1 MLCFFIRADTM
12 NRAELVKQKEL
23 FISVVVPIYNEESNI
38 IDFVTA
44 LSATLR
50 DLSNRYE
57 ILLID
62 DGSQDK
68 SLDLIEANLLSDTS
82 VKLIS
87 FSRNFG
93 KEAALTAGLDHCQGK
108 VCIII
113 DADFQQPIET
123 LTNFIDQ
130 WQAGYDMVYA
140 IRKDRLDETWIKRSL
155 TRVFYR
161 LIDYLSATKIPPN
174 ASDFRLLDRKVI
186 DALNRCGETNRFLK
200 GLYAWVGFKSTAIYY
215 QPQERNAGKTSFS
228 FKRLFSLALTGILS
242 FSDVPLRAL
251 SIVGMLVSGIS
262 FLYALLILFKTLFF
276 GVDVPGFATLAVAI
290 IFFGGVQLFSIGILG
305 EYIARIFSEVKCRPK
320 YLIDRTIGL
329 DN

>member
-1 MLCFFIRADTM
+1 M
-12 NRAELVKQKEL
+12 NRTELVERKEL
-23 FISVVVPIYNEESNI
+23 FISVIVPVYNEEGNI
-38 IDFVTA
+38 IPFVTA
-44 LSATLR
+44 LSATLQN
-50 DLSNRYE
+50 LSSRYE

-68 SLDLIEANLLSDTS
+68 SLELIEANLLSNPS

-93 KEAALTAGLDHCQGK
+93 KEVALTAGLEHCQGN
-108 VCIII
+108 VAIII

-130 WQAGYDMVYA
+130 WQAGFDMVYA
-140 IRKDRLDETWIKRSL
+140 IRKDRRDETWLKRFL
-155 TRVFYR
+155 THGFYR
-161 LIDYLSATKIPPN
+161 LIDCLSATKIPPN

-186 DALNRCGETNRFLK
+186 DALNRCGETTRFLK

-215 QPQERNAGKTSFS
+215 EPQERKAGKTSFS
-228 FKRLFSLALTGILS
+228 FRRLFSLALTGIFS
-242 FSDVPLRAL
+242 FSDVPLRVW
-251 SIVGMLVSGIS
+251 SIIGMFVSGIS
-262 FLYALLILFKTLFF
+262 LLYALVIVFKTLIF

-305 EYIARIFSEVKCRPK
+305 EYIGRIFREVKCRPK
-320 YLIDRTIGL
+320 YLIDKTIGF
-329 DN
+329 DD